1 MKSTKHINFYCVDN
15 DVLDLDFFREN
26 FNPKL
31 NYTLYT
37 FNSVQ
42 MFLNKLKT
50 DVKDKSFKIV
60 IIDNIISSRGMNTKT
75 ALELISPIKSIDKE
89 IEVVIFADSE
99 NIELKATSSNVRPA
113 AFIKKD
119 SQYFVRL
126 YPLISRLISEYEL
139 KRKVRSGKR
148 ATVFV
153 LIVFLLAA
161 MSFLTGF
168 LIYREM

>member
-26 FNPKL
+26 FQPKL
-31 NYTLYT
+31 NYTLFT

-50 DVKDKSFKIV
+50 DVKDSSFKIV
-60 IIDNIISSRGMNTKT
+60 IIDNIITSRGMNTKT
-75 ALELISPIKSIDKE
+75 ALELIPKIKSIDKE
-89 IEVVIFADSE
+89 IEVIIFADSE
-99 NIELKATSSNVRPA
+99 NIELKATSSNVKPA

-126 YPLISRLISEYEL
+126 YPVISRLVSEYNL
-139 KRKVRSGKR
+139 KKKVRDSR
-148 ATVFV
+148 VAFIIVI
-153 LIVFLLAA
+153 IVFALAAAGLLLAYF
-161 MSFLTGF
+161 FLG
-168 LIYREM
+168 

>member
-1 MKSTKHINFYCVDN
+1 MMKSTKHINFYCVDN
-15 DVLDLDFFREN
+15 DVVDLDFFREN
-26 FNPKL
+26 FTPKL

-75 ALELISPIKSIDKE
+75 ALELIPSIKSIDKE
-89 IEVVIFADSE
+89 TEVIIFADSE
-99 NIELKATSSNVRPA
+99 NIELKATSSNVKSA

-126 YPLISRLISEYEL
+126 YPLISRLISGYEL
-139 KRKVRSGKR
+139 KRKFNSGKR
-148 ATVFV
+148 AV
-153 LIVFLLAA
+153 IVFL
-161 MSFLTGF
+161 FVFGF
-168 LIYREM
+168 AVLLFVFGAVFYC

>member
-15 DVLDLDFFREN
+15 DVMDLDFFREN
-26 FNPKL
+26 FNPNL

-42 MFLNKLKT
+42 MFMNKLKN

-60 IIDNIISSRGMNTKT
+60 IIDNIITSRGMNTRT
-75 ALELISPIKSIDKE
+75 ALELLPPIKNVDKE
-89 IEVVIFADSE
+89 IEVIIFADSE
-99 NIELKATSSNVRPA
+99 NIELKATKSLIKPA

-126 YPLISRLISEYEL
+126 YPLISRLISEYEVT
-139 KRKVRSGKR
+139 KKMRSSKR
-148 ATVFV
+148 ATFVV
-153 LIVFLLAA
+153 LIVFLVASLVFIGGY
-161 MSFLTGF
+161 FL
-168 LIYREM
+168 YQ